1 MDDKFYKLQEIADW
15 QLKKKSTIYLPS
27 LQRSFVWKPYQIE
40 TLWDSILR
48 GFPIGAFLLAKSF
61 DGSYFL
67 MDGQQRATSISLGF
81 YNPWNS
87 DANFYDKKVSSK
99 PPTVWIDLS
108 PQDITT
114 THKFLIKVLTRS
126 HPWGYKSKN
135 NQSIL
140 SVDQRRVALKNFKKE
155 GSEIRYTD
163 LNNTEVF
170 PFDANLPIPL
180 CFLLEY
186 IIYSESKNDENNEE
200 QFGQVLLNKCIQNL
214 NFISCNENLINKYR
228 LFIESQ
234 EFKIFV
240 DKIKK
245 SVNSYTIP
253 AIVTD
258 SEILKETD
266 ENENNSKDDPTLFV
280 RLNSSGTTINGEE
293 LIYSIYKAEFPKSKN
308 LVENISADY
317 VKPSSLISVFS
328 RIVWSEI
335 NQNIFPNTFS
345 VNDFRKRLRENNTF
359 EIHLIKFIG
368 DENHSFAKQCFEKAI
383 EILTSEVGPNL
394 PPTFIKALINN
405 SNDIFLILLNWITK
419 NYFKIEKENFLGIKR
434 KFVEISIFCI
444 NIKKLSKE
452 IWIDS
457 QNYDFWNDEKFVL
470 FYKEHAEYLFQ
481 LPNPIQLKNILQE
494 EIIEKRVG
502 WNNFYL
508 PTSDCYA
515 KLFGNTLENKYSSQE
530 KEQNHYELFWE
541 KLLNTL
547 VWNRNLLIFVQG
559 DYFKENFS
567 EYDSLEILS
576 DTNRPWDWDHIYP
589 QSWVYNQRNI
599 NTQVKEWYNM
609 NGNLRA
615 ITLEENR
622 SEGNYKSPSE
632 RFPEDRKDDFFI
644 KNDWEFWKEINCRI
658 NSPQQEKFLMTAF
671 VIRTSNIYAEIY
683 KFLN

>member
-1 MDDKFYKLQEIADW
+1 M
-15 QLKKKSTIYLPS
+15 
-27 LQRSFVWKPYQIE
+27 
-40 TLWDSILR
+40 
-48 GFPIGAFLLAKSF
+48 
-61 DGSYFL
+61 
-67 MDGQQRATSISLGF
+67 
-81 YNPWNS
+81 
-87 DANFYDKKVSSK
+87 
-99 PPTVWIDLS
+99 
-108 PQDITT
+108 
-114 THKFLIKVLTRS
+114 
-126 HPWGYKSKN
+126 
-135 NQSIL
+135 
-140 SVDQRRVALKNFKKE
+140 
-155 GSEIRYTD
+155 
-163 LNNTEVF
+163 
-170 PFDANLPIPL
+170 
-180 CFLLEY
+180 
-186 IIYSESKNDENNEE
+186 
-200 QFGQVLLNKCIQNL
+200 
-214 NFISCNENLINKYR
+214 
-228 LFIESQ
+228 
-234 EFKIFV
+234 
-240 DKIKK
+240 
-245 SVNSYTIP
+245 
-253 AIVTD
+253 
-258 SEILKETD
+258 
-266 ENENNSKDDPTLFV
+266 
-280 RLNSSGTTINGEE
+280 
-293 LIYSIYKAEFPKSKN
+293 
-308 LVENISADY
+308 
-317 VKPSSLISVFS
+317 
-328 RIVWSEI
+328 
-335 NQNIFPNTFS
+335 
-345 VNDFRKRLRENNTF
+345 
-359 EIHLIKFIG
+359 
-368 DENHSFAKQCFEKAI
+368 
-383 EILTSEVGPNL
+383 
-394 PPTFIKALINN
+394 
-405 SNDIFLILLNWITK
+405 
-419 NYFKIEKENFLGIKR
+419 
-434 KFVEISIFCI
+434 
-444 NIKKLSKE
+444 
-452 IWIDS
+452 
-457 QNYDFWNDEKFVL
+457 
-470 FYKEHAEYLFQ
+470 FQ